1 MILLLM
7 SCVGVM
13 LASLVGVFFISEGA
27 GGMLRRNMGYLVSF
41 SAGVFAII
49 AYGLATETLEHAP
62 SFSQGLL
69 YIFLGALGIWTL
81 FKLLPGLHDHPEEGH
96 AHNHPMDPRR
106 VLISD
111 AFHNVGDGILLAAS
125 FAVSP
130 ALGVAAAASVFV
142 HELLQ
147 ETSEFFVLRAAGYT
161 ARQALAWS
169 FIVSCTILVGAL
181 GGYYFLDL
189 FESLE
194 PVLLGLSAG
203 AFLVVV
209 LSDLIPHSVR
219 DAKSSSHYMAHIAW
233 FALGAA
239 LMFTLATYLGHG

>member
-1 MILLLM
+1 
-7 SCVGVM
+7 M
-13 LASLVGVFFISEGA
+13 LASLVGVFFISSSVGTFFE
-27 GGMLRRNMGYLVSF
+27 RNMGYLVSF
-41 SAGVFAII
+41 SAGVFLII
-49 AYGLATETLEHAP
+49 AYGLSTETLEHAP
-62 SFSQGLL
+62 SLAQGVF

-81 FKLLPGLHDHPEEGH
+81 FKCLPGLHDHPEKGH
-96 AHNHPMDPRR
+96 AHSHPIDPRR

-111 AFHNVGDGILLAAS
+111 AFHNTGDGILLAAS

-130 ALGVAAAASVFV
+130 ALGLAATTSVFV

-147 ETSEFFVLRAAGYT
+147 ETSEFFVLRAAGYSLP
-161 ARQALAWS
+161 QALGWN
-169 FIVSCTILVGAL
+169 FLVSCTILIGAV
-181 GGYYFLDL
+181 GGYFFLDV

-219 DAKSSSHYMAHIAW
+219 DAKSSSHYMTHIAW
-233 FALGAA
+233 FALGAT
-239 LMFTLATYLGHG
+239 LMFLLASFLGHE